1 MVFYKENN
9 ENYSFNLFT
18 NLTGYYWGI
27 LEFGIR
33 SARHKDPNR
42 ISVNSVILLAKN
54 EKNKFS
60 KPFKI
65 QT

>member
-1 MVFYKENN
+1 MVFYKGNN
-9 ENYSFNLFT
+9 ENYSYNLVN

-42 ISVNSVILLAKN
+42 ISVKSVILLLGKL
-54 EKNKFS
+54 
-60 KPFKI
+60 FK
-65 QT
+65 